1 MNEYDARS
9 ALDDIR
15 RGQDSTRQEIARQ
28 ATAGPYV
35 LLAALGLFAAFAGI
49 DLPSP
54 WNLVALVLGLGLYA
68 ATGIVREHRAT
79 ARRKPAGADYLLH
92 AGWFAGLVLVFS
104 AGRVAAHGLLG
115 LPAQGLWSQATVG
128 AAAVAV
134 VYLATTPLLRRAIL
148 AIMRRNR

>member
-15 RGQDSTRQEIARQ
+15 RGEDTTRREIARQ
-28 ATAGPYV
+28 ATARPYV
-35 LLAALGLFAAFAGI
+35 FLAALGLFAALAGT
-49 DLPSP
+49 DLPNP
-54 WNLVALVLGLGLYA
+54 WNLVALVLGMGLYA

-79 ARRKPAGADYLLH
+79 ARGKSTGLDFLLH
-92 AGWFAGLVLVFS
+92 AGWIAALFVIFVI
-104 AGRVAAHGLLG
+104 GRMAAFFLFGI
-115 LPAQGLWSQATVG
+115 PAEGQWSQATVG

-148 AIMRRNR
+148 AIMRRNG